1 MATPPISA
9 RVPFTP
15 VKLTAAYDANKIY
28 LEHGKIARAIPPM
41 STTNV
46 IAAYTAK
53 TTDDT
58 IVADTTAGNFAILLP
73 LAAQAQFWKATIV
86 NIGTGTLTVTGTISG
101 VVNPT
106 LAQWK
111 ATHFQSDGVRYIKIG
126 GVV

>member
-15 VKLTAAYDANKIY
+15 VKLTAAYDAGKVY

-58 IVADTTAGNFAILLP
+58 IVADTTAGNFAVTLP
-73 LAAQAQFWKATIV
+73 LAAQAQFCKLNIV

-101 VVNPT
+101 GANPT

-111 ATHFQSDGVRYIKIG
+111 ALACQSDGVRWFKIG
-126 GVV
+126 VV